1 MLPRDSRGGKTMR
14 LKLRYRLTVRPDE
27 NGEYPEALAKRLISA
42 GLAEPDHDE
51 PVAKRR
57 RKAK

>member
-1 MLPRDSRGGKTMR
+1 MK
-14 LKLRYRLTVRPDE
+14 LKLRYKLNVRPDE

-42 GLAEPDHDE
+42 GLAEPVHDE
-51 PVAKRR
+51 PATKRR

>member
-1 MLPRDSRGGKTMR
+1 MR